1 MREIETKRKKTET
14 TFPKRICLLLSRLSY
29 CNNAKCEHFLNRV
42 GRHRAITT
50 YEKNKT
56 KNVCVCAT
64 LCVCGFFHA
73 LVQGENVEL

>member
-29 CNNAKCEHFLNRV
+29 CDNAKCEHFLNRV

-50 YEKNKT
+50 YEKKKT
-56 KNVCVCAT
+56 KQKTYAYVQGFVF
-64 LCVCGFFHA
+64 VGFFMHWSR
-73 LVQGENVEL
+73 VRM

>member
-29 CNNAKCEHFLNRV
+29 CDNAKCEHFLNRV

-50 YEKNKT
+50 YEKKQNK
-56 KNVCVCAT
+56 KRMRMCKA
-64 LCVCGFFHA
+64 LCLWGF
-73 LVQGENVEL
+73 LCIGPG